1 MSSSSNFSSSSSF
14 SNSSPASYLATTNQT
29 SKLPKALLL
38 NASPSFQEF
47 DRPLMRYLSW
57 QVSIARWEYYQ
68 TPDEPSD
75 LEIAVNLL
83 HEYLE
88 SSDDLDRG
96 YAVHLIGHGVSGLV
110 GLLYARRYPDRVKS
124 LTLLSV
130 GCHPGLDWQ
139 SFYYAHLKLLPCS
152 RQTILRQM
160 ADHLFGYHPK
170 VMTPT
175 FMEILEQDLF
185 SSPSPHSLWHLASV
199 PEGVVGVPTLFCGG
213 SDDAIISSHELQ
225 GWQQKLGE
233 GDQIWQCPGG
243 KHFFQYFYP
252 QKVARQILGF
262 WLSLNSTNTHNVNH
276 SNFAS

>member
-1 MSSSSNFSSSSSF
+1 MSNSSNFSSSFHGSQV
-14 SNSSPASYLATTNQT
+14 SYLSDPNQT
-29 SKLPKALLL
+29 SQLPKALLL

-75 LEIAVNLL
+75 LEVAVNLL

-88 SSDDLDRG
+88 SSEELDRG
-96 YAVHLIGHGVSGLV
+96 YAAHLIGHGVSGLV

-152 RQTILRQM
+152 RQNILRQM
-160 ADHLFGYHPK
+160 VNHLFGSHPK
-170 VMTPT
+170 VMTST
-175 FMEILEQDLF
+175 LMEILEQDLL
-185 SSPSPHSLWHLASV
+185 SSPSPHSLWHSATV
-199 PEGVVGVPTLFCGG
+199 PQEVVGVPTLFCGG
-213 SDDAIISSHELQ
+213 SDDAIVSPHELQ

-233 GDQIWQCPGG
+233 LDQIWQCPGG

-252 QKVARQILGF
+252 HKVARQILSF
-262 WLSLNSTNTHNVNH
+262 WLSLNAINTHNVNQSH
-276 SNFAS
+276 LAS